1 MGRRYFFLPVASTD
15 FPMMKKVM
23 SIRTT
28 ATGRV
33 RNMYGSCS
41 EAMITCWSEVSQIG
55 ARMKPMIRQM
65 KD

>member
-1 MGRRYFFLPVASTD
+1 
-15 FPMMKKVM
+15 MMKKVI

>member
-1 MGRRYFFLPVASTD
+1 MSAASTD
-15 FPMMKKVM
+15 FTMMKKVI

-65 KD
+65 KE